1 MMCFFGDWGLGIGDW
16 GLGIG
21 DWKRYNKQNMNN
33 YLKFLISIVI
43 PLVIGGISGG
53 FTVSAINGWYTTI
66 NKPWFNPPNWI
77 FGPVWTSL
85 YVMMGIAFYL
95 VWKSDA
101 TTAFK
106 NQAITLFFIQLSV
119 NFLWSIIFFYLQQ
132 PGWAF
137 LDIIIMWIMILL
149 TIFSFVKIS
158 STASWLMVPYICW
171 VSFASVL
178 NFAIWKLN

>member
-1 MMCFFGDWGLGIGDW
+1 
-16 GLGIG
+16 
-21 DWKRYNKQNMNN
+21 MNN
-33 YLKFLISIVI
+33 YLKLLISVVI
-43 PLVIGGISGG
+43 PLIIGGISGG
-53 FTVSAINGWYTTI
+53 FTVSGINSWYATI

-95 VWKSDA
+95 IWKSDA
-101 TTAFK
+101 VPSLK
-106 NQAITLFFIQLSV
+106 SQAITLFFIQLIV

-137 LDIIIMWIMILL
+137 FDIVIMWVMILL
-149 TIFSFVKIS
+149 TIFSFGKIS
-158 STASWLMVPYICW
+158 STAAWLLVPYICW

>member
-1 MMCFFGDWGLGIGDW
+1 MS
-16 GLGIG
+16 
-21 DWKRYNKQNMNN
+21 N
-33 YLKFLISIVI
+33 YLKFLISIII

-53 FTVSAINGWYTTI
+53 FTVSAINGWYATI

-95 VWKSDA
+95 IWKSDA
-101 TTAFK
+101 ATALK
-106 NQAITLFFIQLSV
+106 NKAITLFFIQLTV
-119 NFLWSIIFFYLQQ
+119 NFLWSIIFFYFQQ

-137 LDIIIMWIMILL
+137 IDIVIMWVMILL
-149 TIFSFVKIS
+149 TIFSFGKIS
-158 STASWLMVPYICW
+158 AAASWLMVPYICW
-171 VSFASVL
+171 VSFAAVL